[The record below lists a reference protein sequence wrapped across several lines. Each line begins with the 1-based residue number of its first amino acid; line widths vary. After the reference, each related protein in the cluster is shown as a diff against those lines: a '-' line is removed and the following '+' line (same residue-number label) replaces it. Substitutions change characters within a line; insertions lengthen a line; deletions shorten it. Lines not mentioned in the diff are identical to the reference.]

1 MLGLSYL
8 VMNFDHF
15 KAVLGILCHVV
26 TELEESVTFV
36 DAQGTSVLNVFVVV
50 RFEILAVVNRLL
62 SFGM

>member
-1 MLGLSYL
+1 
-8 VMNFDHF
+8 MNFDHF